1 MSAEEEEVGISAG
14 VVGPS
19 DNRSGRLGSVAPVD
33 RHAEIARRTGVGT
46 GDEVEIF
53 PTGVEDRIAR
63 VAQTVGNPSG
73 CRPLK
78 IVDEHGVQPV
88 LDRATVGDPARIGR
102 PGEWRPLSEL
112 RTQRIR
118 IDARRLAGCHIGV
131 PQLAA

>member
-1 MSAEEEEVGISAG
+1 MIV
-14 VVGPS
+14 
-19 DNRSGRLGSVAPVD
+19 RS
-33 RHAEIARRTGVGT
+33 HAEVARWTGIRAGN
-46 GDEVEIF
+46 EVEIF

-63 VAQTVGNPSG
+63 VAQTVGNLSG

-88 LDRATVGDPARIGR
+88 LDRATVGYPARIGR

-118 IDARRLAGCHIGV
+118 IDARRLAGWHVGV
-131 PQLAA
+131 PQLTA